1 MKMRTGFHQQLDT
14 LTDQLADMCAM
25 AAEAIKQA
33 SEALLEADLTTAEC
47 VIAGHRN
54 IVALDAHVEE
64 TAFALLALQAPV
76 ATDLRAIVSALRIA
90 GDARRMVE
98 LAVHIAEIARRR
110 HPYPAVSAEVWRYVA
125 AMGEAAEALAL
136 GARQVLVSQ
145 DPRGAAQIRHDD
157 DAMDEL
163 HHQLLAVLMNP
174 AWTQGV
180 AAAVDATLL
189 GRFYERFADHAV
201 EIARRVIFQATGR
214 WPPLSGSITMC

>member
-25 AAEAIKQA
+25 AAEAISQA
-33 SEALLEADLTTAEC
+33 SEALLENDLTTAES
-47 VIAGHRN
+47 VIAGHGS
-54 IVALDAHVEE
+54 IIALEAHVEE

-76 ATDLRAIVSALRIA
+76 ATDLRAVVSALRIA
-90 GDARRMVE
+90 ADARRMVE

-110 HPYPAVSAEVWRYVA
+110 HPYPAVSAEVRPYVA
-125 AMGEAAEALAL
+125 AMGEAAEALAF
-136 GARQVLVSQ
+136 GARQVLISQ
-145 DPRGAAQIRHDD
+145 DPRRAAQIRHDD
-157 DAMDEL
+157 DAMNEL
-163 HHQLLAVLMNP
+163 HHRLLAMLMNP

-201 EIARRVIFQATGR
+201 QIARRVIFQATGR
-214 WPPLSGSITMC
+214 

>member
-1 MKMRTGFHQQLDT
+1 MRTGFHHQLDT

-25 AAEAIKQA
+25 AAEAISQA
-33 SEALLEADLTTAEC
+33 SEALLETDLTTAES
-47 VIAGHRN
+47 VIARHGS

-76 ATDLRAIVSALRIA
+76 ATDLRAVVSALRIA
-90 GDARRMVE
+90 ADARRMVE

-110 HPYPAVSAEVWRYVA
+110 HPYPAVAAEVRPYVA
-125 AMGEAAEALAL
+125 AMGEAAEALAQ

-163 HHQLLAVLMNP
+163 HHRLLATLMDP

-180 AAAVDATLL
+180 ASAVDATLL

-201 EIARRVIFQATGR
+201 QIARRVIFQATGR
-214 WPPLSGSITMC
+214 

>member
-1 MKMRTGFHQQLDT
+1 MAGYSVKMRTGFHQQLDT

-25 AAEAIKQA
+25 AAEAISQA
-33 SEALLEADLTTAEC
+33 SEALLEADLTTAES
-47 VIAGHRN
+47 VIARHRS

-76 ATDLRAIVSALRIA
+76 ATDLRSIVSALRIA
-90 GDARRMVE
+90 ADARRMVE
-98 LAVHIAEIARRR
+98 LAVHIAKIARRR
-110 HPYPAVSAEVWRYVA
+110 HPYPAVSAEVRPYVA

-145 DPRGAAQIRHDD
+145 DPRGAARIRHDD

-163 HHQLLAVLMNP
+163 HRRLLATLMDP

-201 EIARRVIFQATGR
+201 QIARRVIFQATGR
-214 WPPLSGSITMC
+214 

>member
-1 MKMRTGFHQQLDT
+1 MRTGFHHQLDT

-25 AAEAIKQA
+25 AAEAISQA
-33 SEALLEADLTTAEC
+33 SEALLETDLTTAES
-47 VIAGHRN
+47 VIARHGS

-76 ATDLRAIVSALRIA
+76 ATDLRAVVSALRIA
-90 GDARRMVE
+90 ADARRMVE

-110 HPYPAVSAEVWRYVA
+110 HPYPAVAAEVRPYVA
-125 AMGEAAEALAL
+125 AMGEAAEALAH

-163 HHQLLAVLMNP
+163 HHRLLATLMDP

-180 AAAVDATLL
+180 ASAVDATLL
-189 GRFYERFADHAV
+189 GRFYERFADHTV
-201 EIARRVIFQATGR
+201 QIARRVIFQATG
-214 WPPLSGSITMC
+214 C

>member
-1 MKMRTGFHQQLDT
+1 MRTGFRQQLDT

-25 AAEAIKQA
+25 AAQAISQA
-33 SEALLEADLTTAEC
+33 TEALLETDLTTAES
-47 VIAGHRN
+47 VIARHGG

-76 ATDLRAIVSALRIA
+76 ATDLRAVVSALRIA

-110 HPYPAVSAEVWRYVA
+110 HPYPAVSAEVRSYVA

-163 HHQLLAVLMNP
+163 HHRLLALLMDP
-174 AWTQGV
+174 AGTQGV

-201 EIARRVIFQATGR
+201 QIARRVIFQATGR
-214 WPPLSGSITMC
+214 

>member
-1 MKMRTGFHQQLDT
+1 MDT
-14 LTDQLADMCAM
+14 LTDQLAEMCSI
-25 AAEAIKQA
+25 AAEAIKRA
-33 SEALLEADLTTAEC
+33 SEALLKADLTTAES
-47 VIAGHRN
+47 VIAGHRD
-54 IVALDAHVEE
+54 IVALDAHVED
-64 TAFALLALQAPV
+64 TAFVLLALQAPV
-76 ATDLRAIVSALRIA
+76 ATDLRAVVSAIRIA
-90 GDARRMVE
+90 ADARRMVE

-110 HPYPAVSAEVWRYVA
+110 HPHPAVSVEVRPYIA

-136 GARQVLVSQ
+136 GARQVLMSQ

-163 HHQLLAVLMNP
+163 HQQLLAVLMDP
-174 AWTQGV
+174 AWAQGV

-214 WPPLSGSITMC
+214 

>member
-1 MKMRTGFHQQLDT
+1 MRTGFHQQLDT

-25 AAEAIKQA
+25 AAQAISQA
-33 SEALLEADLTTAEC
+33 TEALLETDLTTAES
-47 VIAGHRN
+47 VIARSAG

-76 ATDLRAIVSALRIA
+76 ATDLRAVVSALRIA
-90 GDARRMVE
+90 ADARRMVE

-110 HPYPAVSAEVWRYVA
+110 HPYPAVSAEVRPYVA
-125 AMGEAAEALAL
+125 AMGEVAEALAL

-163 HHQLLAVLMNP
+163 HHRLLALLMDP
-174 AWTQGV
+174 ARTQGV

-201 EIARRVIFQATGR
+201 QIARRVIFQATGR
-214 WPPLSGSITMC
+214 

>member
-1 MKMRTGFHQQLDT
+1 LNVRTGFHQQLDM
-14 LTDQLADMCAM
+14 LTEQLADMCAM

-33 SEALLEADLTTAEC
+33 SEALLQTDLTTAEH

-76 ATDLRAIVSALRIA
+76 ATDLRAVVSALRIA
-90 GDARRMVE
+90 ADARRMVE

-110 HPYPAVSAEVWRYVA
+110 HPYPAVSVEVRPYVA
-125 AMGEAAEALAL
+125 AMGEAAEALAH

-163 HHQLLAVLMNP
+163 HQQLLAVLMNP

-201 EIARRVIFQATGR
+201 EIARRVIFQATGASR
-214 WPPLSGSITMC
+214 GAPPR

>member
-1 MKMRTGFHQQLDT
+1 MTGYSVKMRTGFHQQLDT

-25 AAEAIKQA
+25 AAEAISQA
-33 SEALLEADLTTAEC
+33 SEALLEADLTTAES
-47 VIAGHRN
+47 VIARHRS
-54 IVALDAHVEE
+54 IVALETHVEE

-76 ATDLRAIVSALRIA
+76 ATDLRSIVSALRIA
-90 GDARRMVE
+90 ADARRMVE
-98 LAVHIAEIARRR
+98 LAVHIAKIARRR
-110 HPYPAVSAEVWRYVA
+110 HPYPAVSAEVRPYVA

-145 DPRGAAQIRHDD
+145 DPRGAARIRHDD

-163 HHQLLAVLMNP
+163 HRRLLATLMDP

-201 EIARRVIFQATGR
+201 QIARRVIFQATGR
-214 WPPLSGSITMC
+214 

>member
-25 AAEAIKQA
+25 AAEAISQA
-33 SEALLEADLTTAEC
+33 SGALLKTDLTTAES
-47 VIAGHRN
+47 VIARHGT

-76 ATDLRAIVSALRIA
+76 ATDLRAVVSALRIA
-90 GDARRMVE
+90 ADARRMVE

-110 HPYPAVSAEVWRYVA
+110 HPYPAVSAGVRPYVA
-125 AMGEAAEALAL
+125 AMGETAEALAL
-136 GARQVLVSQ
+136 GARQVLVSR

-163 HHQLLAVLMNP
+163 HHRLLAMLMDP
-174 AWTQGV
+174 AWAQGV

-201 EIARRVIFQATGR
+201 QIARRVIFQATGR
-214 WPPLSGSITMC
+214 

>member
-1 MKMRTGFHQQLDT
+1 MRTGFHHQLDT

-25 AAEAIKQA
+25 AAEAISQA
-33 SEALLEADLTTAEC
+33 SEALLETDLTTAES
-47 VIAGHRN
+47 VIARHGS

-76 ATDLRAIVSALRIA
+76 ATDLRAVVSALRIA
-90 GDARRMVE
+90 ADARRMVE

-110 HPYPAVSAEVWRYVA
+110 HPYPAVAAEVRPYVA
-125 AMGEAAEALAL
+125 AMGEAAEALAQ

-163 HHQLLAVLMNP
+163 HHRLLATLMDP

-180 AAAVDATLL
+180 ASAVDATLL
-189 GRFYERFADHAV
+189 GRFYESFADHAV
-201 EIARRVIFQATGR
+201 QIARRVIFQATGR
-214 WPPLSGSITMC
+214 

>member
-1 MKMRTGFHQQLDT
+1 MAGYSVKMRTGFHQQLDT

-25 AAEAIKQA
+25 AAAAISQA
-33 SEALLEADLTTAEC
+33 SEALLEADLTTAES
-47 VIAGHRN
+47 VIARHRS
-54 IVALDAHVEE
+54 IVALEAHVEE

-76 ATDLRAIVSALRIA
+76 ATDLRSIVSALRIA
-90 GDARRMVE
+90 ADARRMVE
-98 LAVHIAEIARRR
+98 LAVHIAKIARRR
-110 HPYPAVSAEVWRYVA
+110 HPYPAVSAEVRPYVA

-145 DPRGAAQIRHDD
+145 DPRGAARIRHDD

-163 HHQLLAVLMNP
+163 HRRLLATLMDP

-201 EIARRVIFQATGR
+201 QIARRVIFQATGR
-214 WPPLSGSITMC
+214 

>member
-1 MKMRTGFHQQLDT
+1 MRELVG
-14 LTDQLADMCAM
+14 
-25 AAEAIKQA
+25 EAISQA
-33 SEALLEADLTTAEC
+33 SEALLETDLTTAES
-47 VIAGHRN
+47 VIARHGS

-76 ATDLRAIVSALRIA
+76 ATDLRAVVSALRIA
-90 GDARRMVE
+90 ADARRMVE

-110 HPYPAVSAEVWRYVA
+110 HPYPAVAAEVRPYVA
-125 AMGEAAEALAL
+125 AMGEAAEALAH

-163 HHQLLAVLMNP
+163 HHRLLATLMDP

-180 AAAVDATLL
+180 ASAVDATLL

-201 EIARRVIFQATGR
+201 QIARRVIFQATGR
-214 WPPLSGSITMC
+214 

>member
-1 MKMRTGFHQQLDT
+1 M
-14 LTDQLADMCAM
+14 LTTQLADMCAM
-25 AAEAIKQA
+25 AADAIKDA
-33 SEALLEADLTTAEC
+33 SDALLEADLQMAEC
-47 VIAGHRN
+47 VIARQRR

-64 TAFALLALQAPV
+64 TSFALLALQAPV

-90 GDARRMVE
+90 ADARRMVE

-110 HPYPAVSAEVWRYVA
+110 HPYPAVAAEVRPCVA

-145 DPRGAAQIRHDD
+145 DPRGAAQIRQDD
-157 DAMDEL
+157 GAMDEL
-163 HHQLLAVLMNP
+163 HRQLLALLMDP

-201 EIARRVIFQATGR
+201 QIARRVIFQATGR
-214 WPPLSGSITMC
+214 

>member
-1 MKMRTGFHQQLDT
+1 MRTGFHQQLDT

-25 AAEAIKQA
+25 AAQAISQA
-33 SEALLEADLTTAEC
+33 SEALLETDLTTAES
-47 VIAGHRN
+47 VIARHGS
-54 IVALDAHVEE
+54 VLALEAHVEE

-76 ATDLRAIVSALRIA
+76 ATDLRAVVSAIRIA
-90 GDARRMVE
+90 ADARRMVE

-110 HPYPAVSAEVWRYVA
+110 HPYPAVSAEVRPYVA

-163 HHQLLAVLMNP
+163 HHRLLALLMDP
-174 AWTQGV
+174 ERTQGV

-201 EIARRVIFQATGR
+201 QIARRVIFQATGR
-214 WPPLSGSITMC
+214 

>member
-1 MKMRTGFHQQLDT
+1 MRTGFHQQLDT

-25 AAEAIKQA
+25 AAQAISQA
-33 SEALLEADLTTAEC
+33 SEALLETDLTTAES
-47 VIAGHRN
+47 VIARHGS
-54 IVALDAHVEE
+54 VLALEAHVEE

-76 ATDLRAIVSALRIA
+76 ATDLRAVVSALRIA
-90 GDARRMVE
+90 ADARRMVE

-110 HPYPAVSAEVWRYVA
+110 HPYPAVSAEVRPYVA

-163 HHQLLAVLMNP
+163 HHRLLALLMDP
-174 AWTQGV
+174 ERTQGV

-201 EIARRVIFQATGR
+201 QIARRVIFQATGR
-214 WPPLSGSITMC
+214 

>member
-33 SEALLEADLTTAEC
+33 SEALLKADLTTAEC

-163 HHQLLAVLMNP
+163 HRLLFTIVLDQHWP
-174 AWTQGV
+174 HTV
-180 AAAVDATLL
+180 ATAVDVTLL
-189 GRFYERFADHAV
+189 GRYYERFADHAV
-201 EIARRVIFQATGR
+201 TVGQRVIFQAG
-214 WPPLSGSITMC
+214 GASIA

>member
-1 MKMRTGFHQQLDT
+1 MRTGFHQQLDT

-25 AAEAIKQA
+25 AAEAISQA
-33 SEALLEADLTTAEC
+33 SEALLEADLTTAES
-47 VIAGHRN
+47 VIARHRS

-76 ATDLRAIVSALRIA
+76 ATDLRSIVSALRIA
-90 GDARRMVE
+90 ADARRMVE
-98 LAVHIAEIARRR
+98 LAVHIAKIARRR
-110 HPYPAVSAEVWRYVA
+110 HPYPAVSAEVRPYVA

-145 DPRGAAQIRHDD
+145 DPRGAARIRHDD

-163 HHQLLAVLMNP
+163 HRRLLATLMDP

-201 EIARRVIFQATGR
+201 QIARRVIFQATGR
-214 WPPLSGSITMC
+214 

>member
-1 MKMRTGFHQQLDT
+1 
-14 LTDQLADMCAM
+14 
-25 AAEAIKQA
+25 
-33 SEALLEADLTTAEC
+33 
-47 VIAGHRN
+47 
-54 IVALDAHVEE
+54 
-64 TAFALLALQAPV
+64 
-76 ATDLRAIVSALRIA
+76 
-90 GDARRMVE
+90 MVE

-110 HPYPAVSAEVWRYVA
+110 HPYPAVSVEVRPYIA

-136 GARQVLVSQ
+136 GAREVLVSR

-163 HHQLLAVLMNP
+163 HHQLLAVLMDP
-174 AWTQGV
+174 AWAQGV

-214 WPPLSGSITMC
+214 

>member
-1 MKMRTGFHQQLDT
+1 MRTGFHQQLDT

-25 AAEAIKQA
+25 AAAAISQA
-33 SEALLEADLTTAEC
+33 SEALLEADLTTAES
-47 VIAGHRN
+47 VIARHRS
-54 IVALDAHVEE
+54 IVALEAHVEE

-76 ATDLRAIVSALRIA
+76 ATDLRSIVSALRIA
-90 GDARRMVE
+90 ADARRMVE
-98 LAVHIAEIARRR
+98 LAVHIAKIARRR
-110 HPYPAVSAEVWRYVA
+110 HPYPAVSAEVRPYVA

-145 DPRGAAQIRHDD
+145 DPRGAARIRHDD

-163 HHQLLAVLMNP
+163 HRRLLATLMDP

-201 EIARRVIFQATGR
+201 QIARRVIFQATGR
-214 WPPLSGSITMC
+214 

>member
-1 MKMRTGFHQQLDT
+1 MRTGFHHQLDT
-14 LTDQLADMCAM
+14 LTDQLADMCAI
-25 AAEAIKQA
+25 AAEAISQA
-33 SEALLEADLTTAEC
+33 SEALLETDLTTAES
-47 VIAGHRN
+47 VIARHGS

-76 ATDLRAIVSALRIA
+76 ATDLRAVVSALRIA
-90 GDARRMVE
+90 ADARRMVE

-110 HPYPAVSAEVWRYVA
+110 HPYPAVAAEVRPYVA
-125 AMGEAAEALAL
+125 AMGEAAEALAH

-163 HHQLLAVLMNP
+163 HHRLLATLMDP

-180 AAAVDATLL
+180 ASAVDATLL

-201 EIARRVIFQATGR
+201 QIARRVIFQATGR
-214 WPPLSGSITMC
+214 

>member
-14 LTDQLADMCAM
+14 LTDQLADMCVM
-25 AAEAIKQA
+25 AADAISHA
-33 SEALLEADLTTAEC
+33 SEALLETDLTTAES
-47 VIAGHRN
+47 VIARHGSV
-54 IVALDAHVEE
+54 VALDAHVEE

-76 ATDLRAIVSALRIA
+76 ATDLRAVVSALRIA
-90 GDARRMVE
+90 ADARRMVE

-110 HPYPAVSAEVWRYVA
+110 HPHPAVSAEVRPYVA

-163 HHQLLAVLMNP
+163 HHRLLAMLMDP

-201 EIARRVIFQATGR
+201 QIARRVIFQATGH
-214 WPPLSGSITMC
+214 

>member
-1 MKMRTGFHQQLDT
+1 MAGYSVKMRTGFHQQLDT

-25 AAEAIKQA
+25 AAEAISQA
-33 SEALLEADLTTAEC
+33 SEALLEADLTTAES
-47 VIAGHRN
+47 VIARHRS
-54 IVALDAHVEE
+54 IVALEAHVEE

-76 ATDLRAIVSALRIA
+76 ATDLRSIVSALRIA
-90 GDARRMVE
+90 ADARRMVE
-98 LAVHIAEIARRR
+98 LAVHIAKIARRR
-110 HPYPAVSAEVWRYVA
+110 HPYPAVSAEVRPYVA
-125 AMGEAAEALAL
+125 AMGEAAGALAL

-145 DPRGAAQIRHDD
+145 DPRGAARIRHDD

-163 HHQLLAVLMNP
+163 HRRLLATLMDP

-201 EIARRVIFQATGR
+201 QIARRVIFQATGR
-214 WPPLSGSITMC
+214 